1 MQLGYRTT
9 RALRWHPVMA
19 AEVETLVDERGRHI
33 EAFVSLTSFL
43 PLRAPL
49 PAMGGYALGAD
60 LGVEIVTHILA
71 EKPSLVVELG
81 SGVSTLVTAYAL
93 EQAGGGRLVSI
104 EHNPEWVEIT
114 RERLALHGFPRSGVD
129 VEVRHA
135 PLLSV
140 SGVSPATQ
148 WYDLAAIEDLRDIG
162 LLTVDGPPNAGG
174 DLARYPALPKLA
186 ERLADSA
193 TIVVDDAGR
202 IPETAMIERWEAEH
216 RGTLTIRRVPVA
228 GGGAIGAWRRADG
241 GK

>member
-19 AEVETLVDERGRHI
+19 AEVESMLDERSHHI

-49 PAMGGYALGAD
+49 PPMGGYALGAD
-60 LGVEIVTHILA
+60 LAVEIVTHVLA

-104 EHNPEWVEIT
+104 EHNLEWVEIT
-114 RERLALHGFPRSGVD
+114 RERLVLHGFPRDGVD

-135 PLLSV
+135 PLAPV
-140 SGVSPATQ
+140 TGVEPATQ
-148 WYDLAAIEDLRDIG
+148 WYDLRAIDDLQDIG
-162 LLTVDGPPNAGG
+162 LLTVDGPPNDGG
-174 DLARYPALPKLA
+174 ELARYPALPKLA
-186 ERLADSA
+186 PRLADAA
-193 TIVVDDAGR
+193 TIVIDDADR
-202 IPETAMIERWEAEH
+202 IPETAAIERWEAEH
-216 RGTLTIRRVPVA
+216 RGTLSIRRLPVA
-228 GGGAIGAWRRADG
+228 GGGAIGTWRRADG